1 MIVIVR
7 NSIYTHTTKCIIDCT
22 PTTMQNQKNVW
33 LVNVCQ
39 HPQLCCTG
47 GARGPPPRRQFRW
60 GSKILNAGVWWNS
73 SRRPQEFNVTA
84 TAATDG
90 AARSPVRLTYSKLVQ
105 TLLSVQMGLYSQGAD
120 EFKIFVPIFILPL
133 PVTLNCADMQWT
145 SQINQPKT

>member
-22 PTTMQNQKNVW
+22 PTTMQNQKDVW

-90 AARSPVRLTYSKLVQ
+90 AARSPVRQCDWLIANLCKLYFLCKWVCALRGRMSSRYLFPFSFSRCQ
-105 TLLSVQMGLYSQGAD
+105 SHWTVRTCN
-120 EFKIFVPIFILPL
+120 E
-133 PVTLNCADMQWT
+133 PV
-145 SQINQPKT
+145 K